1 MHIEEYDPAAA
12 TDLQRFFKIE
22 ATWRSLQGEDGELVE
37 GIYLEF
43 FPLQMFGYWDIF
55 SNQLVF
61 DLESLGVPSKTQNTC
76 NFSKHFPTL

>member
-1 MHIEEYDPAAA
+1 MRTEEYDPAAA

-43 FPLQMFGYWDIF
+43 FPL
-55 SNQLVF
+55 
-61 DLESLGVPSKTQNTC
+61 
-76 NFSKHFPTL
+76 